1 MLPTKI
7 VASLQL
13 QLVRAITLW
22 AKDRAAARHGVQ
34 KPDALDRKC
43 PRAGSHGRGTGRFNN
58 LRSRPIREPA
68 WSAAT
73 TFYETTSSV
82 LSNVP

>member
-43 PRAGSHGRGTGRFNN
+43 PRARQSWAWQWVFPQSTLATDPRTGIER
-58 LRSRPIREPA
+58 RHH
-68 WSAAT
+68 
-73 TFYETTSSV
+73 V
-82 LSNVP
+82 L